1 MWNNFGPIN
10 ISIRLLHMPKACP
23 YKLVDAIWIYNE
35 SDAADFRPDSDFVL
49 FS

>member
-1 MWNNFGPIN
+1 
-10 ISIRLLHMPKACP
+10 MPKACP

-35 SDAADFRPDSDFVL
+35 SNAADFRLDSDFVL

>member
-1 MWNNFGPIN
+1 
-10 ISIRLLHMPKACP
+10 MPKACP

-35 SDAADFRPDSDFVL
+35 LDAADCRLDPPDLGL